1 MSSNFGDKIKINIF
15 GESHAEKIGMTLCG
29 VPKGE
34 KIDLDELYEF
44 MLRRA
49 PGRDDTS
56 TARKEAD
63 KPVFLSGIENGVT
76 TGDVIEAVI
85 YNTNQHSKD
94 YSSLK
99 ETPRPSHADYTAIM
113 KYGETVDLRGGGAF
127 SGRLTAPLC
136 IGGGIAKQLLA
147 KKGILVGAH
156 IFSVGSV
163 SDTPFD
169 SVNLDKD
176 TLTLAGQ
183 KPFPT
188 ISCEAGEKMR
198 AEILAAKED
207 GDSIGGV
214 VECAVIGVGRGF
226 GGPLFE
232 GVEGKIAMA
241 LFGIPAVKGVE
252 FGAGFD
258 LAKMRGSEANDPFA
272 YKNGEVVTTKNNS
285 GGIIGG
291 ITSGMPLVVRAAF
304 KPTPSIAK
312 EQQTVNLV
320 TKETTTLKI
329 VGRHDP
335 CIVARAVAAVE
346 AAVALTIL
354 DIIS

>member
-1 MSSNFGDKIKINIF
+1 MSSELGSKIKINIF
-15 GESHAEKIGMTLCG
+15 GESHAEKIGMTLSG
-29 VPKGE
+29 IPKGE
-34 KIDLDELYEF
+34 IIDLDALDAV
-44 MLRRA
+44 MARRA

-56 TARKEAD
+56 TPRKEAD

-76 TGDVIEAVI
+76 TGEDINAVI

-94 YSSLK
+94 YSSLYN
-99 ETPRPSHADYTAIM
+99 TPRPSHADYTALV
-113 KYGETVDLRGGGAF
+113 KYGREVDLRGGGAF

-136 IGGGIAKQLLA
+136 IGGGIAKQILERH
-147 KKGILVGAH
+147 GIFVGAH
-156 IFSVGSV
+156 VYSVKDV
-163 SDTPFD
+163 CDTPFD
-169 SVNLDKD
+169 GVNLDKD
-176 TLTLAGQ
+176 TLLLAGT

-188 ISCEAGEKMR
+188 ISDEAGAAMR
-198 AEILAAKED
+198 AEILSAKED
-207 GDSIGGV
+207 GDSVGGV
-214 VECAVIGVGRGF
+214 VECAVIGMKAGH
-226 GGPLFE
+226 GGPLFD
-232 GVEGKIAMA
+232 GVEGYIAKA

-252 FGAGFD
+252 FGAGFS
-258 LAKMRGSEANDPFA
+258 LSKMRGSEANDPFA

-285 GGIIGG
+285 GGILGG

-312 EQQTVNLV
+312 EQNTVNLL
-320 TKETTTLKI
+320 TKENTTVKI

-346 AAVALTIL
+346 AAVALTVL